1 MLWWIFGFVIFV
13 LVIIGIIMYNK
24 LIGLKRKWE
33 QSKSGIEVY
42 CQQRFDLIPNLVET
56 VKNYAKYENN
66 IMENITQLRTQYNNT
81 KDLGLGE
88 ELNNK
93 MNHLIAVAE
102 SYPELK
108 ASDQFLNLQKSLI
121 KTENQLQA
129 ARRIYNIDV
138 TNYNTKISV
147 VPYNI
152 IAKIF
157 KFKPAKLFEIQDEN
171 ATNTIDINM

>member
-1 MLWWIFGFVIFV
+1 MWFLIGIILIFLI
-13 LVIIGIIMYNK
+13 VIIIIMYNT
-24 LIGLKRKWE
+24 LVSLKRKYE
-33 QSKSGIEVY
+33 QSASGIEVY

-56 VKNYAKYENN
+56 VKWYAKYEKQTL
-66 IMENITQLRTQYNNT
+66 ESITNLRSKYNDT
-81 KDLGLGE
+81 KDLAIGE

-93 MNHLIAVAE
+93 MNNLIALVE
-102 SYPELK
+102 NYPELK
-108 ASDQFLNLQKSLI
+108 ASEQFLNLQKSLV

-147 VPYNI
+147 IPYNI

-157 KFKPAKLFEIQDEN
+157 KFKPAKLFEIEDKSNMEN
-171 ATNTIDINM
+171 VDVEL

>member
-13 LVIIGIIMYNK
+13 LVIICIIMYNK

-121 KTENQLQA
+121 KTENQLLE
-129 ARRIYNIDV
+129 
-138 TNYNTKISV
+138 KI
-147 VPYNI
+147 
-152 IAKIF
+152 KETL
-157 KFKPAKLFEIQDEN
+157 KFF
-171 ATNTIDINM
+171 T

>member
-1 MLWWIFGFVIFV
+1 MWF
-13 LVIIGIIMYNK
+13 
-24 LIGLKRKWE
+24 LIGLIIIFLIIVIITMYNTLVSLKRKYE
-33 QSKSGIEVY
+33 QSASGIEVY

-56 VKNYAKYENN
+56 VKEYAKYEKQTL
-66 IMENITQLRTQYNNT
+66 ESITSLRTKYNDT
-81 KDLGLGE
+81 KDLAIGE

-93 MNHLIAVAE
+93 MNNLIALVE
-102 SYPELK
+102 NYPELK
-108 ASDQFLNLQKSLI
+108 ASEQFLNLQKSLV

-138 TNYNTKISV
+138 TKYNTKISV

-157 KFKPAKLFEIQDEN
+157 KFKPAKLFEIEDKSNMEN
-171 ATNTIDINM
+171 VDVEL

>member
-1 MLWWIFGFVIFV
+1 MWFLIGLIIIFLIIVI
-13 LVIIGIIMYNK
+13 IIMYNT
-24 LIGLKRKWE
+24 LVSLKRKYE
-33 QSKSGIEVY
+33 QSASGIEVY

-56 VKNYAKYENN
+56 VKEYAKYEKQTL
-66 IMENITQLRTQYNNT
+66 ESITSLRTKYNDT
-81 KDLGLGE
+81 KDLAIGE

-93 MNHLIAVAE
+93 MNNLIALVE
-102 SYPELK
+102 NYPELK
-108 ASDQFLNLQKSLI
+108 ASEQFLNLQKSLV

-157 KFKPAKLFEIQDEN
+157 KFKPTKLFEIEDKS
-171 ATNTIDINM
+171 NMKNVDVEL

>member
-1 MLWWIFGFVIFV
+1 
-13 LVIIGIIMYNK
+13 MYNT
-24 LIGLKRKWE
+24 LVSLKRKYE
-33 QSKSGIEVY
+33 QSASGIEVY

-56 VKNYAKYENN
+56 VKEYAKYEKQTL
-66 IMENITQLRTQYNNT
+66 ENITNLRAKYNDT
-81 KDLGLGE
+81 KDLTIGE

-93 MNHLIAVAE
+93 MNNLIALVE
-102 SYPELK
+102 NYPELK
-108 ASDQFLNLQKSLI
+108 ASEQFLNLQKSLV

-147 VPYNI
+147 IPYNI

-157 KFKPAKLFEIQDEN
+157 KFKPAKLFEIEDKSNMEN
-171 ATNTIDINM
+171 VDVEL

>member
-1 MLWWIFGFVIFV
+1 MWFLIGLIIIFLIIVI
-13 LVIIGIIMYNK
+13 IIMYNT
-24 LIGLKRKWE
+24 LVSLKRKYE
-33 QSKSGIEVY
+33 QSASGIEVY

-56 VKNYAKYENN
+56 VKEYAKYEKQTL
-66 IMENITQLRTQYNNT
+66 ESITSLRTKYNDT
-81 KDLGLGE
+81 KDLAIGE

-93 MNHLIAVAE
+93 MNTLIALVE
-102 SYPELK
+102 NYPELK
-108 ASDQFLNLQKSLI
+108 ASEQFLNLQKSLV

-147 VPYNI
+147 IPYNI

-157 KFKPAKLFEIQDEN
+157 KFKPAKLFEIEDKSNMEN
-171 ATNTIDINM
+171 VDVEL

>member
-147 VPYNI
+147 VPYNL

-157 KFKPAKLFEIQDEN
+157 NFKPAKLFEIQDEN
-171 ATNTIDINM
+171 GMKNIDIDM

>member
-1 MLWWIFGFVIFV
+1 MWFLIGIILIFLIIVI
-13 LVIIGIIMYNK
+13 IIMYNT
-24 LIGLKRKWE
+24 LVSLKRKYE
-33 QSKSGIEVY
+33 QSASGIEVY

-56 VKNYAKYENN
+56 VKEYAKYEKQTL
-66 IMENITQLRTQYNNT
+66 ENITNLRAKYNDT
-81 KDLGLGE
+81 KDLTIGE

-93 MNHLIAVAE
+93 MNNLIALVE
-102 SYPELK
+102 NYPELK
-108 ASDQFLNLQKSLI
+108 ASEQFLNLQKSLV

-157 KFKPAKLFEIQDEN
+157 KFKPAKLFEIEDKSNMEN
-171 ATNTIDINM
+171 VDVEL

>member
-1 MLWWIFGFVIFV
+1 MWFLIGLIIIF
-13 LVIIGIIMYNK
+13 LIIAIIIMYNT
-24 LIGLKRKWE
+24 LVSLKRKYE
-33 QSKSGIEVY
+33 QSASGIEVY

-56 VKNYAKYENN
+56 VKEYAKYEKQTL
-66 IMENITQLRTQYNNT
+66 ESITSLRTKYNDT
-81 KDLGLGE
+81 KDLAIGE

-93 MNHLIAVAE
+93 MNTLIALVE
-102 SYPELK
+102 NYPELK
-108 ASDQFLNLQKSLI
+108 ASEQFLNLQKSLV

-147 VPYNI
+147 IPYNI

-157 KFKPAKLFEIQDEN
+157 KFKPAKLFEIEDKSNMEN
-171 ATNTIDINM
+171 VDVEL

>member
-1 MLWWIFGFVIFV
+1 MWFLIGLIIIFLIIVI
-13 LVIIGIIMYNK
+13 IIMYNT
-24 LIGLKRKWE
+24 LVSLKRKYE
-33 QSKSGIEVY
+33 QSASGIEVY

-56 VKNYAKYENN
+56 VKEYAKYEKQTL
-66 IMENITQLRTQYNNT
+66 ESITSLRTKYKDT
-81 KDLGLGE
+81 KDLAIGE

-93 MNHLIAVAE
+93 MNNLIALVE
-102 SYPELK
+102 NYPELK
-108 ASDQFLNLQKSLI
+108 ASEQFLNLQKSLV

-157 KFKPAKLFEIQDEN
+157 KFKPAKLFEIEDKSNMEN
-171 ATNTIDINM
+171 VDVEL